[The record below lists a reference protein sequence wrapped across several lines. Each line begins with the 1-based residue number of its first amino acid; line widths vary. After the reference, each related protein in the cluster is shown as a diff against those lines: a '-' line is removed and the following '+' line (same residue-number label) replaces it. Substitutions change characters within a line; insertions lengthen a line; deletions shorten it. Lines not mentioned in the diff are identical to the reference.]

1 MVRTFSVRWRAAVS
15 VVQAAYFLSRRL
27 APVRVI
33 RASSEVDALRSSV
46 QAPVKFSL
54 SGSGW
59 GAAED
64 WVGLKTPSHAR
75 AASERSRKCLIKVES
90 LFHLTSL
97 LDCQF

>member
-1 MVRTFSVRWRAAVS
+1 

-27 APVRVI
+27 APIRVI

-75 AASERSRKCLIKVES
+75 AASERRRKCFIRVEGAGN
-90 LFHLTSL
+90 
-97 LDCQF
+97 